1 MRRMRLGGRV
11 EEGIRGN
18 KLPRYLGT
26 LDKCTASND
35 SADGW
40 IYGSRVTYAYFG
52 VYQIIDII
60 YHVMHVRVIVYS
72 CKCM

>member
-1 MRRMRLGGRV
+1 LKKES
-11 EEGIRGN
+11 EETN
-18 KLPRYLGT
+18 CPYLGT
-26 LDKCTASND
+26 LDKCTASKD

-40 IYGSRVTYAYFG
+40 IYGYRVKYADFG

-60 YHVMHVRVIVYS
+60 YHVMHVIVYS